1 MVKNKQGLH
10 IARKIFRV
18 QLVVLLVTAIIVLLS
33 LGANAAMSVILGG
46 LVNVFPNVC
55 FARLLF
61 KEHGAQA
68 AKQIVKNF
76 YKGEAVKMML
86 TVGLFALTFKYLN
99 VIPLVFFA
107 GFILA
112 QISLWFAQSIVK

>member
-1 MVKNKQGLH
+1 MKNKQGLQ
-10 IARKIFRV
+10 IARRIFRV
-18 QLVVLLVTAIIVLLS
+18 QLVVLLVTASIVLLI
-33 LGANAAMSVILGG
+33 LGINAAKSVFLGG

-68 AKQIVKNF
+68 AKQIAKNF
-76 YKGEAVKMML
+76 YKGEAVKMVL

-99 VIPLVFFA
+99 VIPLVFFS
-107 GFILA
+107 GYILA
-112 QISLWFAQSIVK
+112 QITLWFAQCRVK